1 MSTLNTILIDFK
13 LTPGWGLARTLAR
26 ATGEEWIIE
35 QRQTNQFHG
44 SPVANVWRMMWYFLF
59 PLQVVLRRKRYRRI
73 VAWQQF
79 FGLNYA
85 FWCRL
90 LHLRRLPSREGMR
103 RRDGLFPAFPFF
115 WPGIALQ

>member
-44 SPVANVWRMMWYFLF
+44 SPVANV
-59 PLQVVLRRKRYRRI
+59 
-73 VAWQQF
+73 
-79 FGLNYA
+79 
-85 FWCRL
+85 
-90 LHLRRLPSREGMR
+90 
-103 RRDGLFPAFPFF
+103 
-115 WPGIALQ
+115 